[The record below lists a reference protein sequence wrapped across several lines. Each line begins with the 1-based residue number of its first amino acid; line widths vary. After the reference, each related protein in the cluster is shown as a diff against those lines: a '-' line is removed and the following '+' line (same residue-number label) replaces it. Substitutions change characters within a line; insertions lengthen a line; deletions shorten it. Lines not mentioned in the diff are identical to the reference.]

1 MSRIEITIEGMT
13 CAHCAMSVT
22 NELVTLEGVSNVQV
36 DHSSGKAT
44 VEGYGVTEDQL
55 AAAVEEAGY
64 QATGFASVNG

>member
-13 CAHCAMSVT
+13 CGHCAMSVT

-36 DHSSGKAT
+36 DHASGKAT
-44 VEGYGVTEDQL
+44 VEAEGVTEEQL
-55 AAAVEEAGY
+55 ASAVEEAGY